1 MAMSLLALSCSRVE
15 LENPEGTTI
24 GSDLAIKLGV
34 KSGDAIQTRAA
45 NKATGDS
52 LYAANENK
60 IYTLDYFLYRKDP
73 SQNADETAFLKG
85 RLTFNGVEP
94 VTMAIA
100 EANTQVI
107 DLKDYY
113 SDESEDKTVYVFVL
127 ANLPEEFSWSE
138 DGELLSGETVMGTKW
153 ADLQAIQLATD
164 FKKTLSSGK
173 FKPQD
178 SFVMYGL
185 TSKVLSGKGADKV
198 IVDLSRVA
206 SKISL
211 DMNIIKLI
219 DKYDFNTV
227 LGVNEYQGSY
237 LPNVDAIQVYLSYVD
252 STGVLNGTPRTYDN
266 HFFTYNR
273 YAFIPTVTE
282 SSFKVSVLARDEE
295 GAIIVDA
302 DGNPTY
308 EEGAEFPAFGV
319 KGSPFYSY
327 PISWEASDTHA
338 PFIKIIIPWVKY
350 TVPAAVR
357 NDYKIE
363 NSQTH
368 TIEFDPTKQSYKDV
382 IAAVMN
388 SNFAATATMT
398 FDGETQTLARQT
410 TQASMTSRSGDEF
423 YYKISIP
430 SKDYKLESNHWYMIK
445 LDISVLGSESDDAS
459 VNISGSKMGIYVLDW
474 STPND
479 DLGGDL
485 DGGRYLS
492 TAQNEYTINAV
503 NSITIP
509 VISSHTLKADVVEEK
524 AWVGGEWVDSWTSS
538 TGTHDV
544 EGRGSVTAS
553 GTSSVTFTN
562 SLNTTVNGD
571 LDCYK
576 FKFVIRIYQQNSDGS
591 TTGTL
596 EKLVTVYQ
604 NPSIYVDEYAGDY
617 AFVNGYYGH
626 LFVNGGTTA
635 YYRGTSGHGTS
646 GNTGNV
652 AVGYGN
658 MTQNTTGQTNMTVV
672 SISSLAEGSNKYTIT
687 GSGSYNGE
695 FNYLITDPRTDKIS
709 ASSLNDYNTI
719 YTNNGDNV
727 TEDWPNVDIK
737 VGSHATSAPG
747 RNFIA
752 PKFMISS
759 VWGRNPGMNSDTA
772 VAGFA
777 EERCATYQ
785 EAGYPAGRWRL
796 PTEAEVSFV
805 ATLQGYSFISTLFNA
820 NVAYAISNGTGI
832 EVNGTSREISTN
844 RRSLRCV
851 YDLWYWGDKPYTE
864 THTGVNK
871 WEYIIAPGDTKL
883 N

>member
-1 MAMSLLALSCSRVE
+1 MAVSLLALSCSRAE
-15 LENPEGTTI
+15 LENPEGVTT

-34 KSGDAIQTRAA
+34 KSAEAIPTKATG
-45 NKATGDS
+45 KATGDS
-52 LYAANENK
+52 LYIANENK

-73 SQNADETAFLKG
+73 STNASETAFLKG

-138 DGELLSGETVMGTKW
+138 DGELLSGETVLGTKW
-153 ADLQAIQLATD
+153 ADLQAIELATD
-164 FKKTLSSGK
+164 FKKTLSNGK

-178 SFVMYGL
+178 SFVMHGF
-185 TSKVLSGKGADKV
+185 TSQVLSGKGADKV

-252 STGVLNGTPRTYDN
+252 STGVLNGTPSTYDN
-266 HFFTYNR
+266 NFFTYSR
-273 YAFIPTVTE
+273 YAFISNKTE

-327 PISWEASDTHA
+327 PITWKTSDTHA

-350 TVPAAVR
+350 TVPTAVR

-398 FDGETQTLARQT
+398 FDGETQTLTRQT
-410 TQASMTSRSGDEF
+410 TQAAMTSRSGDEF

-430 SKDYKLESNHWYMIK
+430 SQDYKLESNHWYMIK

-492 TAQNEYTINAV
+492 TAQEEYIINGV

-509 VISSHTLKADVVEEK
+509 VISSHTLFARIYSVERKRNGTWTE
-524 AWVGGEWVDSWTSS
+524 VDRGEVTTKGTDELTLTNKLNNTMSS
-538 TGTHDV
+538 
-544 EGRGSVTAS
+544 
-553 GTSSVTFTN
+553 
-562 SLNTTVNGD
+562 D
-571 LDCYK
+571 LDC
-576 FKFVIRIYQQNSDGS
+576 FPFRFVVEITQKNSDGS
-591 TTGTL
+591 FTGTL
-596 EKLVTVYQ
+596 KKYITIYQ
-604 NPSIYVDEYAGDY
+604 YPSIYIDQKDGGNVMID
-617 AFVNGYYGH
+617 GYYGNVDNH
-626 LFVNGGTTA
+626 
-635 YYRGTSGHGTS
+635 YHGT
-646 GNTGNV
+646 GTGNNP
-652 AVGYGN
+652 GGN
-658 MTQNTTGQTNMTVV
+658 SGTNLNYVTQTPYAPISRNVNKQKTMTII
-672 SISSLAEGSNKYTIT
+672 SISSLGDNTQYTLPDGGGTHTYLIADPRKASNF
-687 GSGSYNGE
+687 SGSD
-695 FNYLITDPRTDKIS
+695 LTDHYSGAYDQTNQGNRLVSWTNDQ
-709 ASSLNDYNTI
+709 AS
-719 YTNNGDNV
+719 G
-727 TEDWPNVDIK
+727 IK
-737 VGSHATSAPG
+737 VGNTSRG
-747 RNFIA
+747 NLIA
-752 PKFMISS
+752 PRIMISS
-759 VWGRNPGMNSDTA
+759 RWGRMGDWQPTGNASSRFET
-772 VAGFA
+772 VTK
-777 EERCATYQ
+777 RCATYQ

-796 PTEAEVSFV
+796 PTEAEIMFIASLQDNDLIEDLFTSTGPSISSVGSVFV
-805 ATLQGYSFISTLFNA
+805 VPDDEHPTAQFHYYPYLASRTGDNA
-820 NVAYAISNGTGI
+820 GKSC
-832 EVNGTSREISTN
+832 
-844 RRSLRCV
+844 RCV
-851 YDLWYWGDKPYTE
+851 YDLWYWGEKPVEGAYSTYT
-864 THTGVNK
+864 
-871 WEYIIAPGDTKL
+871 IAVE
-883 N
+883 